1 MQRSGSSRKK
11 RTKRTVFNPDA
22 SFLSFSACS
31 FPEGNQ
37 KEILLFPL
45 RNNYNIC
52 NEGKHIE
59 IFQKEVSIFSTCLRL
74 SEQMLTSFRKTPA
87 LPDPNTGF
95 RTSKACFLRKKGPV
109 SALPLLPF
117 DLNRKRPGY
126 SPRDILLFL
135 TAKRRKRYQNE
146 SHSPFIGHRTYET
159 RQPIRFHLSADKYY
173 QLDFLLKRENSP
185 YFCIGNK

>member
-11 RTKRTVFNPDA
+11 RTKRTVFNLDA
-22 SFLSFSACS
+22 SLLSFSACS
-31 FPEGNQ
+31 FPESV
-37 KEILLFPL
+37 LL
-45 RNNYNIC
+45 
-52 NEGKHIE
+52 
-59 IFQKEVSIFSTCLRL
+59 
-74 SEQMLTSFRKTPA
+74 FRKTPA

-95 RTSKACFLRKKGPV
+95 RTSKACFLKKKRPV
-109 SALPLLPF
+109 LAPPLLPF

>member
-1 MQRSGSSRKK
+1 MLPFYLFQHVHFRRATRKK
-11 RTKRTVFNPDA
+11 
-22 SFLSFSACS
+22 SFF
-31 FPEGNQ
+31 
-37 KEILLFPL
+37 FPL

-74 SEQMLTSFRKTPA
+74 SEQMLTSFSE
-87 LPDPNTGF
+87 NTG
-95 RTSKACFLRKKGPV
+95 TSRPKHRLSDIKACFLKKKRPV
-109 SALPLLPF
+109 LAPPLLPF

>member
-1 MQRSGSSRKK
+1 MLPFYLFQHVHFRRATRKK
-11 RTKRTVFNPDA
+11 
-22 SFLSFSACS
+22 SFF
-31 FPEGNQ
+31 
-37 KEILLFPL
+37 FPL

-74 SEQMLTSFRKTPA
+74 SEQMLTSFSENTGTSRPKHRLSDIKSLLSEEKTPCF
-87 LPDPNTGF
+87 G
-95 RTSKACFLRKKGPV
+95 TSAP
-109 SALPLLPF
+109 PF

>member
-1 MQRSGSSRKK
+1 MLPFYLFQHVHFRRATRKK
-11 RTKRTVFNPDA
+11 
-22 SFLSFSACS
+22 SFF
-31 FPEGNQ
+31 
-37 KEILLFPL
+37 FPL

-74 SEQMLTSFRKTPA
+74 SEQMLTSFSE
-87 LPDPNTGF
+87 NTG
-95 RTSKACFLRKKGPV
+95 TSRPKHRLSDIKSLLSEEKRPV
-109 SALPLLPF
+109 LAPPLLPF

>member
-1 MQRSGSSRKK
+1 MKKK
-11 RTKRTVFNPDA
+11 R
-22 SFLSFSACS
+22 
-31 FPEGNQ
+31 
-37 KEILLFPL
+37 
-45 RNNYNIC
+45 
-52 NEGKHIE
+52 
-59 IFQKEVSIFSTCLRL
+59 
-74 SEQMLTSFRKTPA
+74 
-87 LPDPNTGF
+87 
-95 RTSKACFLRKKGPV
+95 PV
-109 SALPLLPF
+109 SAPPLLPF